1 MTRKQDKTRKKD
13 KEKNTG
19 SSRPRVA
26 LVTNHGY
33 PAPELPI
40 GGAPDTGGQN
50 VYVHNLAEA
59 LEALGF
65 DVTIFARGGFPH
77 FGSDR
82 LREGTEPLTEH
93 IRYVYVPGGGNEFL
107 RKEDISVA
115 LDEEVDW
122 IEAYLD
128 EQAEA
133 EGVDPWEYFEF
144 INTHYWDAAVIGV
157 GLVQRWQHRIAGH
170 HVAKLL
176 EGVVPTALLDD
187 FRAKSRW
194 LAVASA
200 PAYHLGRLL
209 LETERGSGPFLKNA
223 VKQAARNWAR
233 RHRKD
238 PRPLVAEVE
247 RALSRARRTLA
258 QELRQVVA
266 AEALGMAMLNAKP
279 KTTAKLRVRLNLAD
293 RHIWTPHS
301 LGVLKEERF
310 ADRPLEERR
319 PLRFCERRDHEFF
332 VARNTRLFVA
342 TSLDIAERLVTH
354 LGVPAERMFSFPPC
368 VDTSVFRPYDEKE
381 LRKLYR
387 YLADKTGLSTK
398 ILKSAKIVFETSR
411 MDTSKRKDLLVKAF
425 ARVAPDHPE
434 AVLLIG
440 GGPENDVYRALQRL
454 VEDLPGLSGRAF
466 VLGYVPEEHIGP
478 LFGRADLYVSPSEME
493 GFGMSV
499 AQAAAS
505 GTAVVCTDTVP
516 FAQHYAPTEAVMVPP
531 GDEEGF
537 AEAMARLLADDD
549 KRRRLGWRL
558 AERTKNLNWPA
569 QTRLFLEYL
578 RRQGIPVRISDR
590 QLSKPSKKNRSKP

>member
-1 MTRKQDKTRKKD
+1 MTSKK
-13 KEKNTG
+13 KRNSASE
-19 SSRPRVA
+19 RPKVA
-26 LVTNHGY
+26 LITNHGY
-33 PAPELPI
+33 PAPDLPI

-50 VYVHNLAEA
+50 VYVHNLAES

-77 FGSDR
+77 FRSDR
-82 LREGTEPLTEH
+82 LREGTEPLSRH
-93 IRYVYVPGGGNEFL
+93 VRYVYLPGGGDHFL
-107 RKEDISVA
+107 RKENISVA

-122 IEAYLD
+122 LEAYLD
-128 EQAEA
+128 DQAQA
-133 EGVDPWEYFEF
+133 ADLDPWDYFEF

-157 GLVQRWQHRIAGH
+157 GLVQRWQHRIAAQG
-170 HVAKLL
+170 VAKLL
-176 EGVVPTALLDD
+176 EGVVPAQVLDE

-209 LETERGSGPFLKNA
+209 LETERGTGPFLKNA

-266 AEALGMAMLNAKP
+266 AEALGMAMLHAKP
-279 KTTAKLRVRLNLAD
+279 KTSAKLRVRLNLAD
-293 RHIWTPHS
+293 RHIWTPQS

-310 ADRPLEERR
+310 ANRSPEEQRA
-319 PLRFCERRDHEFF
+319 LRFCERRDHEFF

-342 TSLDIAERLVTH
+342 TSLEIAERLVTH

-368 VDTSVFRPYDEKE
+368 VDTSVFRPYESKE
-381 LRKLYR
+381 LRKLYK
-387 YLADKTGLSTK
+387 YLAEKTGLPAKT
-398 ILKSAKIVFETSR
+398 LKAAKIVFETSR
-411 MDTSKRKDLLVKAF
+411 MDVSKRKDLLLRAF
-425 ARVAPDHPE
+425 ARVAADIPE
-434 AVLLIG
+434 AILLVG
-440 GGPENDVYRALQRL
+440 GGPENAVYEDLQRL
-454 VEDLPGLSGRAF
+454 VAELPGLSRRAF

-505 GTAVVCTDTVP
+505 GTAVICTDTVP
-516 FAQHYAPTEAVMVPP
+516 FALHHAASEAVMVPP

-537 AEAMARLLADDD
+537 AEAMANLLSDDE

-569 QTRLFLEYL
+569 QTKLFLGYL
-578 RRQGIPVRISDR
+578 RRQGIPV
-590 QLSKPSKKNRSKP
+590 QLPDQDGGHPTMKKGGRNGQ